1 MTRQSLSFALL
12 PFIGFVCFVLAWY
25 AVIALRIVD
34 AVLLPSPLAVAQT
47 IVTGVRSGALGKDL
61 WMTTQRMIYAILFA
75 TALGIPAGLILG
87 MSERFYRSV
96 EFIIDFL
103 RSTPA
108 SALFPLFLVVFGVD
122 DRTKIYIGMYGATLA
137 IIFNTAY
144 GVMNARK
151 TRLSAAKLMGASRLH
166 MLVVV
171 FLESMPQTFI
181 GLRTGISISLVSV
194 IVAEM
199 FLGSYNGIG
208 HRVFDAQQ
216 IFDMP
221 AMYAA
226 IVCAGILGY
235 GLNVILRLSE
245 RYFVH
250 WSGK

>member
-1 MTRQSLSFALL
+1 MKKTLTSVLL
-12 PFIGFVCFVLAWY
+12 PLIGFVCFVSAWY
-25 AVIALRIVD
+25 AVIALKIVD
-34 AVLLPSPLAVAQT
+34 PVLLPRPDTIAEKIVAGVTRGTLGVDLRITSLRMAFAISFAVM
-47 IVTGVRSGALGKDL
+47 IGVP
-61 WMTTQRMIYAILFA
+61 T
-75 TALGIPAGLILG
+75 GLILG
-87 MSERFYRSV
+87 ISERLYRSV

-108 SALFPLFLVVFGVD
+108 SAVFPLFLVIFGVE
-122 DRTKIYIGMYGATLA
+122 DRTKIYIGMFGATLA

-151 TRLSAAKLMGASRLH
+151 TRLSAAKQMGAPPLE
-166 MLVVV
+166 MLLVV

-199 FLGSYNGIG
+199 FLGSNDGIG
-208 HRVFDAQQ
+208 QRVFEAQQ

-221 AMYAA
+221 VMYAA

-235 GLNVILRLSE
+235 GLNVVLRLSE

-250 WSGK
+250 WAGK

>member
-1 MTRQSLSFALL
+1 MKKALTSILL
-12 PFIGFVCFVLAWY
+12 PLVGFVCFVSAWY
-25 AVIALRIVD
+25 AVIAMRIVD
-34 AVLLPSPLAVAQT
+34 PVLLPRPDMIVEKIVAGVSRGTLGVDLRITTLRMALAISFAVM
-47 IVTGVRSGALGKDL
+47 IGVPTGLV
-61 WMTTQRMIYAILFA
+61 
-75 TALGIPAGLILG
+75 LG
-87 MSERFYRSV
+87 MSERLYRSV

-108 SALFPLFLVVFGVD
+108 SAVFPLFLVIFGVE
-122 DRTKIYIGMYGATLA
+122 DRTKIYIGMFGATLA

-151 TRLSAAKLMGASRLH
+151 TRLSAAKQMGASPLA
-166 MLVVV
+166 MLLVV

-199 FLGSYNGIG
+199 FLGSNDGIG
-208 HRVFDAQQ
+208 QRVFEAQQ
-216 IFDMP
+216 VFDMP
-221 AMYAA
+221 VMYAA

-245 RYFVH
+245 RHFVH
-250 WSGK
+250 WAGK

>member
-1 MTRQSLSFALL
+1 VTRHALAAFFL
-12 PFIGFVCFVLAWY
+12 PLIGFACFVAAWY
-25 AVIALRIVD
+25 AIILSRIVD
-34 AVLLPSPLAVAQT
+34 PVLLPRPDT
-47 IVTGVRSGALGKDL
+47 IAKTISSGLSQGTLGKDL
-61 WMTTQRMIYAILFA
+61 WITTQRMAFAIVLA
-75 TALGIPAGLILG
+75 MLIGVPTGLVLGI
-87 MSERFYRSV
+87 SERLYRSV

-108 SALFPLFLVVFGVD
+108 SAVFPLFLVIFGVD
-122 DRTKIYIGMYGATLA
+122 DRTKIYIGMFGATLA

-151 TRLSAAKLMGASRLH
+151 TRLSAAKLMGAPPIH
-166 MLVVV
+166 MLLVV

-199 FLGSYNGIG
+199 FLGSNDGIG
-208 HRVFDAQQ
+208 HRVFEAQQ

-221 AMYAA
+221 VMYAA

-235 GLNVILRLSE
+235 GLNVILRVSE
-245 RYFVH
+245 RRFVH